1 MTALITIENM
11 IIALASLGGF
21 ASVCVV
27 LLPFMKRDPRASRLK
42 QVAQRRQELS
52 LQQREDIAQ
61 KSARQRPSA
70 RVNLMKKVMERFQL
84 QKMIASP
91 ALKQKLSSAG
101 WHQQSAIIK
110 FVFARFATMG
120 GFALFT
126 FIIVTFGQNIDL
138 TFGSRMLSIAAAGAA
153 GFYLPGILVANKG
166 QKRQED
172 MTSSF
177 PDTLD
182 LLVICVEAGLSIE
195 AAFSRVTEEISE
207 GSPTLSQELGLTSA
221 ELAFLGD
228 RTKAYNNFADRT
240 GITAAQS
247 LATTLIQSEKYGTP
261 VGQALQV
268 LAQENRDDR
277 MAKAEKKAGALPA
290 KLTVPMIVF
299 FLPVLFLV
307 IIGPAI
313 IQMMAM

>member
-1 MTALITIENM
+1 MLTQITLENM

-21 ASVCVV
+21 ASVCVM
-27 LLPFMKRDPRASRLK
+27 LLPFMRRDPRASRLK

-52 LQQREDIAQ
+52 HQQRHEIAQ
-61 KSARQRPSA
+61 KSARQRPST
-70 RVNLMKKVMERFQL
+70 RVNLMKKLMERLQL
-84 QKMIASP
+84 QNMIASP
-91 ALKQKLSSAG
+91 DLKQKLGAAGYHDHSSV
-101 WHQQSAIIK
+101 IK
-110 FVFARFATMG
+110 FVFARLAAVIIFP
-120 GFALFT
+120 LFT
-126 FIIVTFGQNIDL
+126 FIVVTFGENVDMSIPARL
-138 TFGSRMLSIAAAGAA
+138 AATIAAGVV
-153 GFYLPGILVANKG
+153 GFYLPGILVKNMG
-166 QKRQED
+166 QKRQAV
-172 MTSSF
+172 MTASF

-195 AAFSRVTEEISE
+195 AAFSRVTEEIAE
-207 GSPTLSQELGLTSA
+207 NSPVLSQELGLTSA

-228 RTKAYNNFADRT
+228 RAKAYNNFSHRT
-240 GITAAQS
+240 GIAAVRS

-277 MAKAEKKAGALPA
+277 MAKAEKKAGSLPA